1 MSSIKELAQKYEPQ
15 IIENRR
21 YLHRH
26 PELGFNLENSAK
38 YVMEQLKAIG
48 VESRLCGK
56 ITEEE
61 YEKYAGIGF
70 PNIDKVTGVVA
81 TIGSGEPCILLR
93 ADFDALPMPETSGVE
108 FASENE
114 GIMHSCGHDSHAAM
128 LLGAAR
134 ILKEKESELKGTVKL
149 MFQPGEELGYG
160 SKLMINDGLLENPKV
175 DAAFAIHIMP
185 DVEVNTANY
194 PRGICSS
201 SFDTWM
207 LNIKGQGG
215 HSSMPELCID
225 PVMIASQLYT
235 QLNLLVT
242 REAAPKDLV
251 AFTIGKLAAGT
262 ASNIIPDTAEMQI
275 GLRLQNIELR
285 NKLAPRV
292 EEFIDHVVTMW
303 RGTYSFNHYFT
314 PSTFSDKDFIDD
326 VLPAIE
332 DIVGKENAREVPAMA
347 GTEDFGYVSSEVPGM
362 FMILGT
368 GKPGN
373 YPVHNPNMVQDES
386 AFKTGA
392 AIYASVAM
400 RWLDL
405 HGNK

>member
-21 YLHRH
+21 YLHKH

-38 YVMEQLKAIG
+38 YIMEQLKAIG
-48 VESRLCGK
+48 VECRLCGK

-61 YEKYAGIGF
+61 HQKYAGIGF

-114 GIMHSCGHDSHAAM
+114 GVMHSCGHDSHAAM
-128 LLGAAR
+128 LIGAAR

-194 PRGICSS
+194 PKGICSS

-285 NKLAPRV
+285 EKLAPRV

-332 DIVGKENAREVPAMA
+332 EIVGKENTREVPAMA
-347 GTEDFGYVSSEVPGM
+347 GTEDFGYISSEVPGM

-373 YPVHNPNMVQDES
+373 FPVHNPNMVQDES

-392 AIYASVAM
+392 AIHAAVAM